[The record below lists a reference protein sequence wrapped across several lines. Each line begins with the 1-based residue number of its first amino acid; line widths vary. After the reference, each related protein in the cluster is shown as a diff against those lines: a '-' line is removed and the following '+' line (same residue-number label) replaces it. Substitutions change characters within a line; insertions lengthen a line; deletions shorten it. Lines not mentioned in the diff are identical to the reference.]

1 MIEKLNLKD
10 KDRIV
15 RKIYKNYKKAQLD
28 MIYMSQHYNY
38 YPQIDLFKVR
48 ETSYGSAD
56 QKMLNQLEKKER
68 LEDYVRIVNQIHS
81 QLSNETFTFIENEY
95 LNFYDINWYIP
106 LYSKATYYR
115 MKHKALNELLEVV
128 LIFWDEEEL
137 MQL

>member
-106 LYSKATYYR
+106 LYSKSTYYR
-115 MKHKALNELLEVV
+115 IKHKALNELLEVV